1 MRILDGSRVRFFAF
15 DEKTA
20 PIEAIGIVIGDRR
33 AVEERLFVEAPP
45 LFEVEED
52 CWLVEVEGLFEER
65 RIFVVY
71 EEDIIEVL
79 QSDPG
84 RPR

>member
-1 MRILDGSRVRFFAF
+1 
-15 DEKTA
+15 
-20 PIEAIGIVIGDRR
+20 
-33 AVEERLFVEAPP
+33 VEERLFVEAPP
-45 LFEVEED
+45 LLEVEED